1 MLMLSV
7 VLVFLIFAI
16 MGMPLFFS
24 FGVAATYACIAG
36 DFPLQIIAQR
46 MMIGM
51 DSFTLLAIPGFVLVG
66 EVMCQ
71 GGISKRAVDFSNSL
85 IGHFRGGLS
94 MVAVLA
100 GMVMG
105 GISGSAVADTAAVA
119 SVLIP
124 TMEKENYPKDFS
136 SAVVGTAGPL
146 GNIIPPSIPM
156 VVYSMTAGLS
166 LLDLFLAGYIP
177 GMMIGLSL
185 MALCYFISKR
195 KNYGPPSRSRG
206 QFSGENVAFTLRRS
220 ILALLTPLIIVGGI
234 VSGVFTPTES
244 AMIGVVYTLI
254 VAIYIYKEMTWGEL
268 PKLLLSSAKTTSKLV
283 IIIAAASVF
292 SYISINEG
300 IPDLFRDFMLGI
312 SENKIV
318 ILIILNLILLLT
330 GLIIDILVATVII
343 VPVLI
348 PLEQSL
354 GLDPLH
360 VAMIFILNM
369 SIGLLTPPVGY
380 CLFISSAVAEVP
392 MERTALKA
400 IPIVLTMLGILVL
413 INAFPQ
419 LTLFVPNLVP

>member
-7 VLVFLIFAI
+7 VFVFLVLTL

-36 DFPLQIIAQR
+36 DMPLQIIAQR
-46 MMIGM
+46 LMIGM

-66 EVMCQ
+66 EIMCQ

-85 IGHFRGGLS
+85 IGHFKGGLS
-94 MVAVLA
+94 MVAVLT

-119 SVLIP
+119 TVLVP
-124 TMEKENYPKDFS
+124 SMEKENYPKDFS

-185 MALCYFISKR
+185 MGLCYFISKR
-195 KNYGPPSRSRG
+195 KNYGPPSSYE
-206 QFSGENVAFTLRRS
+206 FSGKNVALTFRRA

-244 AMIGVVYTLI
+244 IYQAQPERTAALGCFPKRRMRPSAAWRSSKGFLILLVKLLIFLI
-254 VAIYIYKEMTWGEL
+254 VAVYDIWE
-268 PKLLLSSAKTTSKLV
+268 
-283 IIIAAASVF
+283 
-292 SYISINEG
+292 
-300 IPDLFRDFMLGI
+300 DLGAW
-312 SENKIV
+312 K
-318 ILIILNLILLLT
+318 ILLR
-330 GLIIDILVATVII
+330 DM
-343 VPVLI
+343 P
-348 PLEQSL
+348 
-354 GLDPLH
+354 
-360 VAMIFILNM
+360 MI
-369 SIGLLTPPVGY
+369 
-380 CLFISSAVAEVP
+380 CLQFGEFSKI
-392 MERTALKA
+392 M
-400 IPIVLTMLGILVL
+400 
-413 INAFPQ
+413 
-419 LTLFVPNLVP
+419 

>member
-1 MLMLSV
+1 MLMLWV
-7 VLVFLIFAI
+7 VIFFLII
-16 MGMPLFFS
+16 TILGMPLYFS
-24 FGVAATYACIAG
+24 FGIAAAFACLAA
-36 DFPLQIIAQR
+36 DLPLQIIAQR
-46 MMIGM
+46 LMIGM
-51 DSFTLLAIPGFVLVG
+51 DSFSLLAIPGFVLVG

-85 IGHFRGGLS
+85 IGHFKGGLS
-94 MVAVLA
+94 MVAVLT

-119 SVLIP
+119 TVLVP
-124 TMEKENYPKDFS
+124 AMEKENYPKVFS

-156 VVYSMTAGLS
+156 IVYSMTAGLS

-177 GMMIGLSL
+177 GMMIGFSL
-185 MALCYFISKR
+185 MGLCYFVCKR
-195 KNYGPPSRSRG
+195 KGYGPSAAYA
-206 QFSGENVAFTLRRS
+206 FAWKNVAFAFKRS
-220 ILALLTPLIIVGGI
+220 ILAIITPLIIVGGI

-244 AMIGVVYTLI
+244 AMIGVVYSLV
-254 VAIYIYKEMTWGEL
+254 VAIYVYKEMSWKQM
-268 PKLLLSSAKTTSKLV
+268 PKVLLDSAKTTSKLV

-312 SENKIV
+312 SQNKYV
-318 ILIILNLILLLT
+318 ILIILNIVLLLT
-330 GLIIDILVATVII
+330 GLVIDILVATVII

-348 PLEQSL
+348 PLGHSL

-360 VAMIFILNM
+360 IAMIFILNM

-380 CLFISSAVAEVP
+380 CLFVSSTIADVP
-392 MERTALKA
+392 MEKTALSA
-400 IPIVLTMLGILVL
+400 VPIILTMLGILFL
-413 INAFPQ
+413 LNIFPQ
-419 LTLFVPNLVP
+419 ISLFVPSLVQ

>member
-1 MLMLSV
+1 MLMISV
-7 VLVFLIFAI
+7 IIVFLIFTLL
-16 MGMPLFFS
+16 GMPLFFS

-36 DFPLQIIAQR
+36 DLPLQIIAQR
-46 MMIGM
+46 LMIGM

-66 EVMCQ
+66 EIMCQ

-85 IGHFRGGLS
+85 IGHFKGGLS
-94 MVAVLA
+94 MVAVLT

-119 SVLIP
+119 TVLVP
-124 TMEKENYPKDFS
+124 SMEKENYPKEFS

-166 LLDLFLAGYIP
+166 LFDLFLAGYIP

-185 MALCYFISKR
+185 MVLCYFISKR
-195 KNYGPPSRSRG
+195 RNYGPSGSFY
-206 QFSGENVAFTLRRS
+206 FSWRTMSVTFKRS
-220 ILALLTPLIIVGGI
+220 ILAILTPLIIVGGI

-244 AMIGVVYTLI
+244 AMIGVVYSLI
-254 VAIYIYKEMTWGEL
+254 VAIHIYKEMTWSQM
-268 PKLLLSSAKTTSKLV
+268 PKILLDSAKTTSKLV
-283 IIIAAASVF
+283 VIIAAASVF

-300 IPDLFRDFMLGI
+300 IPDLFRDFMLDI
-312 SENKIV
+312 SDNKYI
-318 ILIILNLILLLT
+318 ILILLNIILLLT

-348 PLEQSL
+348 PLGQSL

-360 VAMIFILNM
+360 MAMIFILNM

-380 CLFISSAVAEVP
+380 CLFVSSAIAGVP
-392 MERTALKA
+392 MERTAVKA
-400 IPIVLTMLGILVL
+400 IPIILTMLGILVL
-413 INAFPQ
+413 INLFPQ
-419 LTLFVPNLVP
+419 LSLLIPGLAK

>member
-7 VLVFLIFAI
+7 VLVFLFFTLA
-16 MGMPLFFS
+16 GMPLFFA

-36 DFPLQIIAQR
+36 GLPLQIIAQQL
-46 MMIGM
+46 MIGM

-71 GGISKRAVDFSNSL
+71 GGISKRAVDFSNAL
-85 IGHFRGGLS
+85 IGHFKGGLS
-94 MVAVLA
+94 MVAVLT

-119 SVLIP
+119 TVLVP
-124 TMEKENYPKDFS
+124 SMEKENYPKDFS

-177 GMMIGLSL
+177 GLMIGFSL
-185 MALCYFISKR
+185 MGLCYFISKR
-195 KNYGPPSRSRG
+195 KGYGPPTTTK
-206 QFSGENVAFTLRRS
+206 FSWQNVVFTFKRS
-220 ILALLTPLIIVGGI
+220 ILAILTPLIIVGGI

-244 AMIGVVYTLI
+244 AMIGVVYSLL
-254 VAIYIYKEMTWGEL
+254 VAIHVYHEMSWFNV
-268 PKLLLSSAKTTSKLV
+268 PRLLLDSAKTTAKLV
-283 IIIAAASVF
+283 VIIASASVF

-312 SENKIV
+312 SQNKFV
-318 ILIILNLILLLT
+318 LLLILNLILLLT

-348 PLEQSL
+348 PLGQTL

-360 VAMIFILNM
+360 IAMIFILNM

-380 CLFISSAVAEVP
+380 CLFVSSAVADIP
-392 MERTALKA
+392 MERTALRA
-400 IPIVLTMLGILVL
+400 VPIIITMLGILFL
-413 INAFPQ
+413 INLFPS
-419 LTLFVPNLVP
+419 LSLFIPNLVP